1 MWVRLTAL
9 AVTIALLAAVWI
21 PAGAPARDGSIVC
34 DSAMAPEGR
43 CDARRPAPSM
53 VVRPASPR
61 AGTPVVL
68 SATSPGRGVT
78 FAWDLDADGAFERTG
93 ATVSTVF
100 AAGPHPVAVRATDA
114 EGRVGVETRTL
125 EAHAANAR
133 PGGRLR
139 LVTPSPH
146 NATTTEL
153 LVGGEDPDGHVA
165 LIEFDVHG
173 DGVYDDAHA
182 FGPGEIGPRRTPLPR
197 PDRRSPHHR
206 RAHHRRRRRDDRA
219 DHGRGGARREPA
231 AARRARAHPE
241 RAPGRG
247 AGDRLGGCG

>member
-53 VVRPASPR
+53 VVRPATPR

-93 ATVSTVF
+93 ATVSSVF

-114 EGRVGVETRTL
+114 DGRVGVETRTL
-125 EAHAANAR
+125 QAHAANAR

-173 DGVYDDAHA
+173 DGVYDDAHP
-182 FGPGEIGPRRTPLPR
+182 FGPGEIAHAEHRYPDPIVGRHTPPRASPTTP
-197 PDRRSPHHR
+197 
-206 RAHHRRRRRDDRA
+206 
-219 DHGRGGARREPA
+219 ARRPS
-231 AARRARAHPE
+231 
-241 RAPGRG
+241 
-247 AGDRLGGCG
+247 